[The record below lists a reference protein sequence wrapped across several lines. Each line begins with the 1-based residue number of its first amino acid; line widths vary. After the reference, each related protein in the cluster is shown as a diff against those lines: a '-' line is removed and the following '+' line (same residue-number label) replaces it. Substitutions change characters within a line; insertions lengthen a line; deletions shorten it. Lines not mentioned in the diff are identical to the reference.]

1 MTPVAPTLPAFAPI
15 GVVRCG
21 APTIDDVP
29 SEGLPSRVVLDERY
43 LAALDGI
50 EPGDHLYVLAVFHLA
65 DPEVLTGSPGTRHAQ
80 GAFSIR
86 SSCRPNL
93 LGMTLSRVLDIRGT
107 EISFEWLDFVD
118 NSPVLDIKRY
128 NWRWECVPSTRRLDR
143 RFVERQLDHRTLAA
157 VLARPAYNFHG
168 ERCARVGQTGALA
181 ATLVQN
187 HDLWL
192 GNPALRVHIRADG
205 HLVDCVQG
213 LTGATFGN
221 GRLGV
226 TLSDTD
232 EPVVEFVEPTRR
244 LSARRTGSEWAITQ
258 YPQ

>member
-1 MTPVAPTLPAFAPI
+1 MAPALPVFDPI
-15 GVVRCG
+15 GVVRCAAG
-21 APTIDDVP
+21 TIDDVP
-29 SEGLPSRVVLDERY
+29 AEGLPSRVLLDERY
-43 LAALDGI
+43 LEALDGI
-50 EPGDHLYVLAVFHLA
+50 EPGDHLYVIAVFHLA
-65 DPEVLTGSPGTRHAQ
+65 DPKVLTGSPGTRHAQ

-143 RFVERQLDHRTLAA
+143 RFIERQLDHRTLAT

-168 ERCARVGQTGALA
+168 ERCARVGQAGALA
-181 ATLVQN
+181 ATLVQDY
-187 HDLWL
+187 DLWL
-192 GNPALRVHIRADG
+192 GNPALRVHVRADG

-221 GRLGV
+221 DRLEV

-232 EPVVEFVEPTRR
+232 EPVVVFTESERR
-244 LSARRTGSEWAITQ
+244 ILARGTGTDWIITQ
-258 YPQ
+258 SAE